1 MRNRFQSARIRIR
14 WAKEDLDQ
22 LKRRVRTF
30 FKSNPYSVF
39 ADPEAD
45 GVYELH
51 KVRLIKAI
59 PDSFNKHTVGALE
72 SLRAALDLAAAA
84 LAPDPV
90 KGDTHFPFCKSASDM
105 KGRLGS

>member
-45 GVYELH
+45 GVYEH
-51 KVRLIKAI
+51 RKVRLIKPI
-59 PDSFNKHTVGALE
+59 PDSFNEHTVGALE
-72 SLRAALDLAAAA
+72 SLRAAVDPAAAA

-90 KGDTHFPFCKSASDM
+90 RAGPPFPSRNSA
-105 KGRLGS
+105 